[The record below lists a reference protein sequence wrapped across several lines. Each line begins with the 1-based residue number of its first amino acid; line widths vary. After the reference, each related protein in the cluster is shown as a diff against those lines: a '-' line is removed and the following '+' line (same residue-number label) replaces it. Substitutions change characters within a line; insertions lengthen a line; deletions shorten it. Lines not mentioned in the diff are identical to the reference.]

1 MENLDPQVRD
11 VYAEFGL
18 AMGVAQSVER
28 QLVFLIIAA
37 YEPLSG
43 KLTADAYDGLLAKL
57 SHQTLGNLILK
68 LRGSF
73 DVPTDFD
80 QRLHET
86 LHLRNWLTHHYF
98 ADRTAEFQSP
108 EGRSEMIRELD
119 KISDRLNELDKYFD
133 HLLVKWLVDPS
144 MRTRKLII
152 EGFRETREEA

>member
-1 MENLDPQVRD
+1 MGNLDPQVRD

-18 AMGVAQSVER
+18 PMGVAQSLER

-43 KLTADAYDGLLAKL
+43 NLTADAYDGLLAKL
-57 SHQTLGNLILK
+57 SQQTLGTLIRK
-68 LRGSF
+68 LRDSF

-80 QRLHET
+80 QRLQET
-86 LHLRNWLTHHYF
+86 LRLRNWLTHHYF

-108 EGRSEMIRELD
+108 EGRAEMIRELD
-119 KISDRLNELDKYFD
+119 KISDRLNELDEYFD
-133 HLLVKWLVDPS
+133 HLLVNWLVDPS

-152 EGFRETREEA
+152 EGFRAMREGA